1 MTIIR
6 ENGLLYEN
14 KTKLKKKIRT
24 VLPGLASISMKLSI
38 GKCYLRLK

>member
-6 ENGLLYEN
+6 ENGLLNED
-14 KTKLKKKIRT
+14 KIKKIRRE
-24 VLPGLASISMKLSI
+24 LPGLASISMKPSI